1 MIFPKLLIQ
10 EGSRSPSRIHWAVD
24 ILIKQHEEPEGTDR
38 LLNFLLNYW
47 NDSVNPMKTDE
58 ARKRLLDT
66 ESLLEEVETDSNCFP
81 ELVDK
86 GEYSVKFL
94 ILFAK
99 LLMMQ
104 GKTKRKDTCMF
115 RNLLEK
121 LKAHKDIFSI
131 VRTATHGKKYA

>member
-1 MIFPKLLIQ
+1 
-10 EGSRSPSRIHWAVD
+10 
-24 ILIKQHEEPEGTDR
+24 
-38 LLNFLLNYW
+38 
-47 NDSVNPMKTDE
+47 MKTEE

-66 ESLLEEVETDSNCFP
+66 ETLLEEVERDSNCFP
-81 ELVDK
+81 ELADK

-99 LLMMQ
+99 LFMMQ
-104 GKTKRKDTCMF
+104 EKTNRKDTYMF
-115 RNLLEK
+115 KKLLEK